1 VNKFPKLERLNYF
14 NGRILSADDFKL
26 EQSYFI
32 DKQRL
37 HNRYLHGW
45 GIVSGLD
52 VSIKAGK
59 VHVEPG
65 VAIDCA
71 GNEIYQHNCVDIAV
85 LKGASECY
93 VVVEYCEIETTPIP
107 IIGSTGDV
115 GQTVVVNTR
124 IQEGCKVYLV
134 RANPNLKHAKIGPGT
149 CGCGKLHPMA
159 IAHLQKGARGWK
171 LQQCGR
177 RIA

>member
-1 VNKFPKLERLNYF
+1 MSKFPKLERLNYF
-14 NGRILSADDFKL
+14 NGRMLSADDFKL
-26 EQSYFI
+26 EQTYFI

-45 GIVSGLD
+45 GVVSGLD
-52 VSIKAGK
+52 VSIKGSK

-71 GNEIYQHNCVDIAV
+71 GNEIYLHSCVNIAI
-85 LKGASECY
+85 LKGAVEFY

-107 IIGSTGDV
+107 VMGSTGDV
-115 GQTVVVNTR
+115 GQTVVMNAR
-124 IQEGCKVYLV
+124 IQEDCKVYLTSV
-134 RANPNLKHAKIGPGT
+134 NPNLNHETIGPGT
-149 CGCGKLHPMA
+149 CGCGKPHPITIAQLH
-159 IAHLQKGARGWK
+159 KGSKGWK

-177 RIA
+177 SA